1 MTTDYITSLFIPI
14 VLVACWA
21 IGYAI
26 KKAMPI
32 PNKYIPLIMLILG
45 AVFACIDA
53 GNAEFE
59 TLVAGAVT
67 GLAATGGHEVY
78 KQLIDD
84 YGLEVDTDED
94 LTETEADK
102 EMTGD
107 AKDLKEEG

>member
-26 KKAMPI
+26 KKALPI

-45 AVFACIDA
+45 AIFACIDA
-53 GNAEFE
+53 GGFDFE

-67 GLAATGGHEVY
+67 GLAATGGHQVY
-78 KQLIDD
+78 KQLADD

-94 LTETEADK
+94 LTETEEDK
-102 EMTGD
+102 EMTGNATD
-107 AKDLKEEG
+107 MEEEG